1 VVVHGLQ
8 DPQAIAAMAA
18 ALGSPYEVSGAAHL
32 PGSIER
38 VPKTLLRLEGFR
50 QSVDYR
56 AGELRRVLAPH
67 GPTDT
72 MPGETAAPL
81 WTAIRDGG
89 FLAEPR
95 ADAVWRVSVAAS
107 RAPAVM
113 TRLPEGLVR
122 RHLFDWGGGLVWLST
137 AASGDA
143 GAAALRTALPAS
155 EKILRTC
162 VHCGFCTAT
171 CPTFLLLGDELD
183 SRAAASTSS
192 RTCWRTAAR
201 PTLGGDAHVDRCLSC
216 LSCMTTCP
224 SGVTTCTWST
234 TRALHRGDLRPP
246 VARPD
251 AARRAR
257 GDHARTRP
265 FPPGADGAPRSARP
279 LPALRRR
286 LPVVGAAPAAM
297 LALAP
302 VAAARRTRAR
312 AAAPAPR
319 ASGAAAWPADRLRAG
334 GARPVDQRGHHPPA
348 RRAPASRWCR
358 PRARAAAARS
368 STTWASRTR
377 HGRRPAPIS
386 TPGRPRSRGRGLDAD
401 RHHRLGL
408 RHHDQGLRLHVPRGA
423 GLCGEGGTRLALA
436 KDITEVLAE
445 IRLCADAGA
454 ARR

>member
-1 VVVHGLQ
+1 MTDIVRPADEKDLAEAVATAAAERTPMLVEGSGSKSGIGRPVQAGRTISTAALTGITLYEPTELVIGARAGTPLREVVDTLAGKGQALTFEPLDYRTLLGSTGEPTVGGMVAGNLSGPRRVAAGACRDSLLGVRFANGRGEMVKSGGRVMKNVTGLDLARLMAGSWGTLGVFSEIVLKVQPAPETTVTVVVHGLQ

-143 GAAALRTALPAS
+143 GAAALRTALRGS
-155 EKILRTC
+155 GG
-162 VHCGFCTAT
+162 HAT
-171 CPTFLLLGDELD
+171 L
-183 SRAAASTSS
+183 
-192 RTCWRTAAR
+192 
-201 PTLGGDAHVDRCLSC
+201 V
-216 LSCMTTCP
+216 
-224 SGVTTCTWST
+224 
-234 TRALHRGDLRPP
+234 
-246 VARPD
+246 
-251 AARRAR
+251 
-257 GDHARTRP
+257 
-265 FPPGADGAPRSARP
+265 
-279 LPALRRR
+279 
-286 LPVVGAAPAAM
+286 
-297 LALAP
+297 
-302 VAAARRTRAR
+302 
-312 AAAPAPR
+312 
-319 ASGAAAWPADRLRAG
+319 
-334 GARPVDQRGHHPPA
+334 
-348 RRAPASRWCR
+348 RAPAEL
-358 PRARAAAARS
+358 RAAVDVFQPPEPALAALQAGVK
-368 STTWASRTR
+368 ASLDP
-377 HGRRPAPIS
+377 HGLFN
-386 TPGRPRSRGRGLDAD
+386 PGRMY
-401 RHHRLGL
+401 
-408 RHHDQGLRLHVPRGA
+408 A
-423 GLCGEGGTRLALA
+423 GH
-436 KDITEVLAE
+436 
-445 IRLCADAGA
+445 
-454 ARR
+454 